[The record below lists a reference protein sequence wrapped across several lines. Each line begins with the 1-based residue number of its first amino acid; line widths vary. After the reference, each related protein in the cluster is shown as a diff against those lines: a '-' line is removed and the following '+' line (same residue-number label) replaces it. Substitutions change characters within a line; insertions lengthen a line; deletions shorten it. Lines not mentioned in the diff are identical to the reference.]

1 MKIIE
6 IYYNK
11 NKLCILIFRTRT
23 VYVMTMQ
30 YFLHVRQT
38 SRQVAYSYSY
48 CELHSHCYICFI
60 QCHCV
65 HFVFRISLAARFRL
79 FIMPVVHITSEAQF
93 NEELANN
100 KYCVVDF
107 FATWCGP
114 CKRIAPELEKL
125 SNSDDF
131 KNIKFLKVLTLFCN
145 YLLSFL
151 FLFRSRYS
159 SCQ

>member
-1 MKIIE
+1 
-6 IYYNK
+6 
-11 NKLCILIFRTRT
+11 
-23 VYVMTMQ
+23 
-30 YFLHVRQT
+30 
-38 SRQVAYSYSY
+38 
-48 CELHSHCYICFI
+48 
-60 QCHCV
+60 
-65 HFVFRISLAARFRL
+65 
-79 FIMPVVHITSEAQF
+79 MPVVHITSEAQF

-131 KNIKFLKVLTLFCN
+131 KNIKFLKVSTLFCN
-145 YLLSFL
+145 YLLSSL

-159 SCQ
+159 SCQWVSYDGQVDVDEQSEVAQAQNIEAMPTMKFFRDGKKGEEDVVGADLEDLKKKLKSLTSKWAA